1 MSNRS
6 DAAQPMHPFL
16 DPASLPDLITNWG
29 YLGIFVFIFLG
40 NVGLP
45 VPEETVLLAAGFFAG
60 RELLSLEAIWALVVA
75 SAVAGDCCGYLVG
88 RTGGQRLLERLA
100 SKFRSMRGR
109 LDQLRTFF
117 DQHGSKAVFMARF
130 IAGARFMAGPMAG
143 AAGMPFLRFLGWNV
157 MGALVWCS
165 LVLAIGY
172 LLGDE
177 VWHVITLVH
186 RSVRWAA
193 VGVLII
199 AVAASLV
206 WWWTRQS
213 ARGSD
218 AEA

>member
-1 MSNRS
+1 
-6 DAAQPMHPFL
+6 MHPFL
-16 DPASLPDLITNWG
+16 DPASLPDLIASWG
-29 YLGIFVFIFLG
+29 YLGIFVCIFLG

-60 RELLSLEAIWALVVA
+60 RELLSLEAVWVLVVA
-75 SAVAGDCCGYLVG
+75 SAVTGDCCGYIV
-88 RTGGQRLLERLA
+88 
-100 SKFRSMRGR
+100 
-109 LDQLRTFF
+109 
-117 DQHGSKAVFMARF
+117 MARF

-177 VWHVITLVH
+177 VWHVIALVH

-193 VGVLII
+193 LGVLII
-199 AVAASLV
+199 ALAAWLV
-206 WWWTRQS
+206 WWWTRQT

-218 AEA
+218 VGA